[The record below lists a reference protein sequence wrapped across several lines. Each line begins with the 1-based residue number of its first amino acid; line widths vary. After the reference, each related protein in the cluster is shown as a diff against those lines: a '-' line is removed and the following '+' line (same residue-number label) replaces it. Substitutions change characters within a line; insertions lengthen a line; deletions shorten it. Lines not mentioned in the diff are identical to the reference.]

1 MAEGLLGG
9 VVGGE
14 KEKDGPE
21 RGAEAPAGAEAFAAA
36 IAAIASRQDPGV
48 ARKTETFLDKQ
59 SRLLDIQAHHLE
71 DEHELRISQMRH
83 QRLSLRLRIAFQV
96 LAALIASVVGLGL
109 AWMLHDAFTSHNVVV
124 EPFDSPPA
132 AVARGLT
139 ANVVAGQFLNELT
152 RMQAATGSGPRRVV
166 TSAWSGEIKL
176 AIPETGLSLGEISRL
191 LKARLGHDLHVEGA
205 LVQVNDGVLA
215 LTIRGDGLLPKT
227 FSGGIG
233 DLDKLTTKAA
243 EYVYSESLPAS
254 YVYYLTNVSRFKE
267 AIAFAQARFPGADA
281 WLRAELL
288 NSWANA
294 LAMVGGS
301 PDEIMSLYR
310 AALGFNPQAWAEY
323 NNISGIQMGTG
334 DEQGAWRTQQ
344 DLRRAASGRP
354 EQEWQL
360 MSVAWYQLTYDETT
374 VVSLLDADAASNQA
388 GGSYV
393 DPTMERLWA
402 ASAEAYMHDSSAADL
417 TLLTIKS
424 ADANSADA
432 AMTHFVRG
440 QLAIESGNMEL
451 AATEMAAYGKAYA
464 DPALALQVTV
474 GGGNCWAALAEEN
487 AGHPDKADAA
497 LKTGSTFV
505 DCYRF
510 RGDILNH
517 RGDWAGAQK
526 AYADAVALAPDL
538 PAAYFS
544 WGVALAQHGDLDAA
558 AARLKDANQKGPHW
572 ADPLKAWG
580 DVLVKQGKTRDALVK
595 YDQALKYAP
604 NWKQLKEAREAVVKQ
619 KS

>member
-9 VVGGE
+9 VGGAE
-14 KEKDGPE
+14 KDNDGPE
-21 RGAEAPAGAEAFAAA
+21 RGSEAPAGAEAFAAA

-152 RMQAATGSGPRRVV
+152 RMQAATGTGPRRAV

-176 AIPETGLSLGEISRL
+176 AVPETGLSLGEISRL
-191 LKARLGHDLHVEGA
+191 LKARFGHDLHVEGA
-205 LVQVNDGVLA
+205 LVQSDDGALA

-227 FSGGIG
+227 FSGAIG
-233 DLDKLTTKAA
+233 DLDGLTTKAA

-254 YVYYLTNVSRFKE
+254 YVYYLTNVSRFNE
-267 AIAFAQARFPGADA
+267 AIAFARARFPGANA
-281 WLRAELL
+281 WLRGELL

-294 LAMVGGS
+294 LAMVGGTR
-301 PDEIMSLYR
+301 DELISLYR
-310 AALGFNPQAWAEY
+310 AALRFNPQAWAEY
-323 NNISGIQMGTG
+323 NNISGIQMATG

-360 MSVAWYQLTYDETT
+360 MSLAWYQLTYDETT
-374 VVSLLDADAASNQA
+374 VVSLLEADAASNEA

-393 DPTMERLWA
+393 DPIMERLWVA
-402 ASAEAYMHDSSAADL
+402 TAEAYMHDSSAAGL
-417 TLLTIKS
+417 TLLTIKPDETNL
-424 ADANSADA
+424 ADV

-464 DPALALQVTV
+464 DPVASLQVIF
-474 GGGNCWAALAEEN
+474 GGGNCWTALTEEN

-497 LKTGSTFV
+497 LKTGGTFV

-517 RGDWAGAQK
+517 RGNWEAAQK

-538 PAAYFS
+538 PAAYYS

-558 AARLKDANQKGPHW
+558 AAKLKDAHQKGPRW

-580 DVLVKQGKTRDALVK
+580 DVLVKQGKTGDALVK
-595 YDQALKYAP
+595 YDEALKYAP
-604 NWKQLKEAREAVVKQ
+604 NWKQLNQAHDAVAKQ